1 MILNKV
7 TNLNI
12 LFLLLIFI
20 SKFFSP
26 ISPDEAEHLHFSYL
40 VFEKNIPYKDFWE
53 HHMPLIWYLFSPIN
67 YGSNFFYKIL
77 TAKLIQSILI
87 LASGYLVSLNFP
99 KKSRT
104 LISFFFIIAVIIF
117 DPWINYGDIRPELI
131 LFIIVPIIII
141 FISKKNIFNN
151 NITEVIFIGTIL
163 SISFFFTPR
172 TLPLIIISFFYIL
185 NKINK
190 SCLAYFVITGI
201 FISLIILFFF
211 DLKNIIFFVFYQTTS
226 LTYDFKPL
234 FQIKKIFI
242 ILFYILI
249 LIFVL
254 FKPNKKM
261 IDYFYILSFLFI
273 FLDKKPNIQNSTII
287 LLIVSFVYFINYF
300 YRFIINHQKFLII
313 SIIIFGFFFKFFYFS
328 KEDNRFNV
336 SEYMK
341 FYIKKNLDCK
351 NRYFQGNSFRENFA
365 KGKEQIHP
373 IFVEDLTYFGFYQ
386 GAIIDKNISKI
397 INYNKNKNITY
408 IKNDRTTCFVDK
420 STLNKIIFYT
430 QK

>member
-87 LASGYLVSLNFP
+87 LASSYLVSLNFP
-99 KKSRT
+99 KKSRP

-163 SISFFFTPR
+163 SISFF
-172 TLPLIIISFFYIL
+172 LHLEL
-185 NKINK
+185 
-190 SCLAYFVITGI
+190 C
-201 FISLIILFFF
+201 
-211 DLKNIIFFVFYQTTS
+211 
-226 LTYDFKPL
+226 
-234 FQIKKIFI
+234 
-242 ILFYILI
+242 
-249 LIFVL
+249 
-254 FKPNKKM
+254 
-261 IDYFYILSFLFI
+261 
-273 FLDKKPNIQNSTII
+273 
-287 LLIVSFVYFINYF
+287 
-300 YRFIINHQKFLII
+300 H
-313 SIIIFGFFFKFFYFS
+313 
-328 KEDNRFNV
+328 
-336 SEYMK
+336 
-341 FYIKKNLDCK
+341 
-351 NRYFQGNSFRENFA
+351 
-365 KGKEQIHP
+365 
-373 IFVEDLTYFGFYQ
+373 
-386 GAIIDKNISKI
+386 
-397 INYNKNKNITY
+397 
-408 IKNDRTTCFVDK
+408 
-420 STLNKIIFYT
+420 
-430 QK
+430 